1 MIINLLSNIGL
12 FLFVFAVLSLLRLM
26 FMFISS
32 LISYNKL
39 KIEIRELIFYAICL
53 SYIVSYI
60 LKV

>member
-26 FMFISS
+26 FMFVSS